1 MKRTLL
7 AIVAAFV
14 MITSANAQRLTD
26 IQAEARFIT
35 DKMIVELGLN
45 SAQRNSLLNINLNYL
60 DGIRSYR
67 DIDAYGWH
75 YRNKQLKRMLNARQ
89 WKRFKEAYYFYH
101 PIGWNNN
108 TYIYNIYNK
117 YPKHNYRPNHH
128 HPHYYGK
135 PYKYDKKWKHDKKY
149 YEKEYKHNKK
159 RYEKEYE
166 HYKKRYEKEYKHDKE
181 RYEKEYKHDKK
192 RYDKHY
198 KPGRREF
205 DNNSRKTNTWREKVR
220 RDMKN
225 GGL

>member
-14 MITSANAQRLTD
+14 MITSTNAQRLTD

-45 SAQRNSLLNINLNYL
+45 SVQRNSLLNINLNYL

-75 YRNKQLKRMLNARQ
+75 YRNRQLKRMLTARQ

-117 YPKHNYRPNHH
+117 YPKHNYRPA
-128 HPHYYGK
+128 HPHYYGKPGK
-135 PYKYDKKWKHDKKY
+135 PYKYDKKWKHDKK
-149 YEKEYKHNKK
+149 
-159 RYEKEYE
+159 
-166 HYKKRYEKEYKHDKE
+166 HYDRD
-181 RYEKEYKHDKK
+181 YKHDKK
-192 RYDKHY
+192 RYDHDYKYDKHY
-198 KPGRREF
+198 KKSRREF
-205 DNNSRKTNTWREKVR
+205 NNNSRETITWREKMR
-220 RDMKN
+220 KDLMN
-225 GGL
+225 GAR

>member
-26 IQAEARFIT
+26 MQAEARFST

-75 YRNKQLKRMLNARQ
+75 YRNKQLKRMLNAKQ

-117 YPKHNYRPNHH
+117 YPKHNYRPNHP

-135 PYKYDKKWKHDKKY
+135 PYKYGKKWKHDKK
-149 YEKEYKHNKK
+149 
-159 RYEKEYE
+159 
-166 HYKKRYEKEYKHDKE
+166 

-192 RYDKHY
+192 RYDRDYKYDKHY
-198 KPGRREF
+198 KHGKREF

>member
-26 IQAEARFIT
+26 IQTEARFIT

-45 SAQRNSLLNINLNYL
+45 SAQRNSLMNINLNYL

-135 PYKYDKKWKHDKKY
+135 PYKYDKKWKHDKKR
-149 YEKEYKHNKK
+149 YEKEYK
-159 RYEKEYE
+159 
-166 HYKKRYEKEYKHDKE
+166 HYKKRYEKEYKYDKK
-181 RYEKEYKHDKK
+181 RYEKEY
-192 RYDKHY
+192 KHY

-220 RDMKN
+220 RDMMN

>member
-14 MITSANAQRLTD
+14 MITSTNAQRLTD

-45 SAQRNSLLNINLNYL
+45 SVQRNSLLNINLNYL

-75 YRNKQLKRMLNARQ
+75 YRNRQLKRMLTARQ

-108 TYIYNIYNK
+108 TYIYNIYITSS
-117 YPKHNYRPNHH
+117 
-128 HPHYYGK
+128 
-135 PYKYDKKWKHDKKY
+135 
-149 YEKEYKHNKK
+149 
-159 RYEKEYE
+159 
-166 HYKKRYEKEYKHDKE
+166 
-181 RYEKEYKHDKK
+181 
-192 RYDKHY
+192 
-198 KPGRREF
+198 F
-205 DNNSRKTNTWREKVR
+205 I
-220 RDMKN
+220 
-225 GGL
+225 L

>member
-7 AIVAAFV
+7 AIVAALV

-117 YPKHNYRPNHH
+117 YPKHNYRPNHP

-135 PYKYDKKWKHDKKY
+135 PYKYDKKWKHDKK
-149 YEKEYKHNKK
+149 
-159 RYEKEYE
+159 
-166 HYKKRYEKEYKHDKE
+166 

-192 RYDKHY
+192 RYDRDYKYDKHY
-198 KPGRREF
+198 KHGKREF

>member
-75 YRNKQLKRMLNARQ
+75 YRNKQLKRMLNDRQ

-128 HPHYYGK
+128 HPHYYDK
-135 PYKYDKKWKHDKKY
+135 PYKYDKKWKHDKK
-149 YEKEYKHNKK
+149 
-159 RYEKEYE
+159 
-166 HYKKRYEKEYKHDKE
+166 RYEKEYKH
-181 RYEKEYKHDKK
+181 YKK

>member
-35 DKMIVELGLN
+35 DKMIVELGLSN
-45 SAQRNSLLNINLNYL
+45 VQHNSLLNINLNYL
-60 DGIRSYR
+60 DGIRSYH

-135 PYKYDKKWKHDKKY
+135 PYKYDKKWKHDKK
-149 YEKEYKHNKK
+149 
-159 RYEKEYE
+159 
-166 HYKKRYEKEYKHDKE
+166 

-192 RYDKHY
+192 RYEKHY
-198 KPGRREF
+198 KHGKREF
-205 DNNSRKTNTWREKVR
+205 DNNSRKTITWREKMR
-220 RDMKN
+220 KDMMK
-225 GGL
+225 GAR

>member
-35 DKMIVELGLN
+35 DKMIVELGLSN
-45 SAQRNSLLNINLNYL
+45 VQRNSLMNINLNYL

-135 PYKYDKKWKHDKKY
+135 PYKYDKKWKHDKKR
-149 YEKEYKHNKK
+149 YEKEYK
-159 RYEKEYE
+159 
-166 HYKKRYEKEYKHDKE
+166 HYKKRYEKEYKYDKK
-181 RYEKEYKHDKK
+181 RYEKEY
-192 RYDKHY
+192 KHY

>member
-26 IQAEARFIT
+26 IQAGASFIT

-60 DGIRSYR
+60 DGIHSYR

-117 YPKHNYRPNHH
+117 YPKHHYRPSHP

-135 PYKYDKKWKHDKKY
+135 PYKYDKKWKHDKK
-149 YEKEYKHNKK
+149 
-159 RYEKEYE
+159 
-166 HYKKRYEKEYKHDKE
+166 

-192 RYDKHY
+192 HYDKHY

-220 RDMKN
+220 RDLMN

>member
-75 YRNKQLKRMLNARQ
+75 YRNRQLKRMLNARQ

-117 YPKHNYRPNHH
+117 YPKHNYRPNHP

-135 PYKYDKKWKHDKKY
+135 PYKYDKKWKHDKK
-149 YEKEYKHNKK
+149 
-159 RYEKEYE
+159 
-166 HYKKRYEKEYKHDKE
+166 

-192 RYDKHY
+192 RYDRDYKYDKHY
-198 KPGRREF
+198 KHGKREF

>member
-26 IQAEARFIT
+26 IQTEARFIT
-35 DKMIVELGLN
+35 DKMIVELGLSN
-45 SAQRNSLLNINLNYL
+45 VQRNSLLNINLNYL

-117 YPKHNYRPNHH
+117 YPKHNYRPNHP

-135 PYKYDKKWKHDKKY
+135 PYKYDKKWKHDKK
-149 YEKEYKHNKK
+149 
-159 RYEKEYE
+159 
-166 HYKKRYEKEYKHDKE
+166 

-192 RYDKHY
+192 RYDRDYKYDKHY
-198 KPGRREF
+198 KHGKREF

-220 RDMKN
+220 RDMNN

>member
-14 MITSANAQRLTD
+14 MIISANAQRLTD

-117 YPKHNYRPNHH
+117 YPKHNYRPNHP

-135 PYKYDKKWKHDKKY
+135 PYKYDKKWKHDKK
-149 YEKEYKHNKK
+149 
-159 RYEKEYE
+159 
-166 HYKKRYEKEYKHDKE
+166 

-192 RYDKHY
+192 RYDRDYKYDKHY
-198 KPGRREF
+198 KHGKREF

>member
-101 PIGWNNN
+101 HIGWNNN

-128 HPHYYGK
+128 HPHYYDK

-159 RYEKEYE
+159 RYEKEYK
-166 HYKKRYEKEYKHDKE
+166 YDKKRYEKEYKH
-181 RYEKEYKHDKK
+181 YKK

-220 RDMKN
+220 RDMMN

>member
-75 YRNKQLKRMLNARQ
+75 YRNRQLKRMLNARQ

-117 YPKHNYRPNHH
+117 YPKHNYRPNHP
-128 HPHYYGK
+128 HPHYNGK
-135 PYKYDKKWKHDKKY
+135 PYKYDKKWKHDKK
-149 YEKEYKHNKK
+149 
-159 RYEKEYE
+159 
-166 HYKKRYEKEYKHDKE
+166 

-192 RYDKHY
+192 RYDRDYKYDKHY
-198 KPGRREF
+198 KHGKREF

>member
-60 DGIRSYR
+60 AGIRSYR

-117 YPKHNYRPNHH
+117 YPKHNYRPNHP

-135 PYKYDKKWKHDKKY
+135 PYKYDKKWKHDKK
-149 YEKEYKHNKK
+149 
-159 RYEKEYE
+159 
-166 HYKKRYEKEYKHDKE
+166 

-192 RYDKHY
+192 RYDRDYKYDKHY
-198 KPGRREF
+198 KHGKREF

>member
-45 SAQRNSLLNINLNYL
+45 SAQRNSLMNINLNHL

-75 YRNKQLKRMLNARQ
+75 YRNRQLKRMLNARQ

-117 YPKHNYRPNHH
+117 YPKHNYRPNHP

-135 PYKYDKKWKHDKKY
+135 PYKYDKKWKHDKK
-149 YEKEYKHNKK
+149 
-159 RYEKEYE
+159 
-166 HYKKRYEKEYKHDKE
+166 

-192 RYDKHY
+192 RYDRDYKYDKHY
-198 KPGRREF
+198 KHGKREF
-205 DNNSRKTNTWREKVR
+205 DNNSRKINTWREKVR

>member
-35 DKMIVELGLN
+35 DKMIVELGLSN
-45 SAQRNSLLNINLNYL
+45 VQRNSLLNINLNYL

-75 YRNKQLKRMLNARQ
+75 YRNKQLKRMLNDRQ

-117 YPKHNYRPNHH
+117 YPKHHYRPSHH
-128 HPHYYGK
+128 HPHYYGKPGK
-135 PYKYDKKWKHDKKY
+135 PYKYDKKWKHDKKR
-149 YEKEYKHNKK
+149 YEKEYKHYKK
-159 RYEKEYE
+159 HYEKEYK
-166 HYKKRYEKEYKHDKE
+166 YDKKRYEKEYKHDK
-181 RYEKEYKHDKK
+181 KH
-192 RYDKHY
+192 YDKHY

-220 RDMKN
+220 RDMMN

>member
-117 YPKHNYRPNHH
+117 YPKHNYRPNHP

-135 PYKYDKKWKHDKKY
+135 PYKYDKKWKHDKK
-149 YEKEYKHNKK
+149 
-159 RYEKEYE
+159 
-166 HYKKRYEKEYKHDKE
+166 

-192 RYDKHY
+192 HYDRDYKYDKHY
-198 KPGRREF
+198 KHGKREF

>member
-75 YRNKQLKRMLNARQ
+75 YRNRQLKRMLNARQ

-117 YPKHNYRPNHH
+117 YPKHNYRPNHP

-135 PYKYDKKWKHDKKY
+135 PYKYDKKWKHDKK
-149 YEKEYKHNKK
+149 H
-159 RYEKEYE
+159 
-166 HYKKRYEKEYKHDKE
+166 
-181 RYEKEYKHDKK
+181 YEKEYKHDKK
-192 RYDKHY
+192 RYDRDYKYDKHY
-198 KPGRREF
+198 KHGKREF

>member
-117 YPKHNYRPNHH
+117 YPKHNYRPNHP

-135 PYKYDKKWKHDKKY
+135 PYKYDKKWKHDKK
-149 YEKEYKHNKK
+149 
-159 RYEKEYE
+159 
-166 HYKKRYEKEYKHDKE
+166 

-192 RYDKHY
+192 RYDRDYKYDKHY
-198 KPGRREF
+198 KHGKREF

-225 GGL
+225 GGF

>member
-75 YRNKQLKRMLNARQ
+75 YRTKQLKRMLNARQ

-117 YPKHNYRPNHH
+117 YPKHNYRPNHP

-135 PYKYDKKWKHDKKY
+135 PYKYDKKWKHDKK
-149 YEKEYKHNKK
+149 
-159 RYEKEYE
+159 
-166 HYKKRYEKEYKHDKE
+166 

-192 RYDKHY
+192 RYDRDYKYDKHY
-198 KPGRREF
+198 KHGKREF

>member
-75 YRNKQLKRMLNARQ
+75 YRNRQLKRMLNARQ

-117 YPKHNYRPNHH
+117 YPKHNYRPNHP
-128 HPHYYGK
+128 HPHNYGK
-135 PYKYDKKWKHDKKY
+135 PYKYDKKWKHDKK
-149 YEKEYKHNKK
+149 
-159 RYEKEYE
+159 
-166 HYKKRYEKEYKHDKE
+166 

-192 RYDKHY
+192 RYDRDYKYDKHY
-198 KPGRREF
+198 KHGKREF

-220 RDMKN
+220 RDMNN

>member
-75 YRNKQLKRMLNARQ
+75 YRNRQLKRMLTARQ

-117 YPKHNYRPNHH
+117 YPKHNYRPNHP

-135 PYKYDKKWKHDKKY
+135 PYKYDKKWKHDKK
-149 YEKEYKHNKK
+149 
-159 RYEKEYE
+159 
-166 HYKKRYEKEYKHDKE
+166 

-192 RYDKHY
+192 RYDRDYKYDKHY
-198 KPGRREF
+198 KHGKREF

>member
-45 SAQRNSLLNINLNYL
+45 NAQRNSLLNINLNYL

-117 YPKHNYRPNHH
+117 YPKHYYRPSHP

-166 HYKKRYEKEYKHDKE
+166 HYKKRYEKEYKYDKK
-181 RYEKEYKHDKK
+181 RYEKEYKHYKK

-220 RDMKN
+220 RDMMN

>member
-117 YPKHNYRPNHH
+117 YPKHNYRPNHP

-135 PYKYDKKWKHDKKY
+135 PYKYDKKWKHDKK
-149 YEKEYKHNKK
+149 
-159 RYEKEYE
+159 
-166 HYKKRYEKEYKHDKE
+166 

-192 RYDKHY
+192 RYDRDYKYDKHY
-198 KPGRREF
+198 KHCKREF
-205 DNNSRKTNTWREKVR
+205 DSERMGIASLV
-220 RDMKN
+220 DMLIEEGDGELAKN
-225 GGL
+225 IESSFKLALGVEDR

>member
-117 YPKHNYRPNHH
+117 YPKHNYRPNHP

-135 PYKYDKKWKHDKKY
+135 PYKYDKKWKHDKK
-149 YEKEYKHNKK
+149 
-159 RYEKEYE
+159 
-166 HYKKRYEKEYKHDKE
+166 

-192 RYDKHY
+192 RYDRDYKYDKHY
-198 KPGRREF
+198 KHGKREF

-220 RDMKN
+220 RDMNN

>member
-35 DKMIVELGLN
+35 DKMIVELGLSN
-45 SAQRNSLLNINLNYL
+45 VQRNSLMNINLNYL

-117 YPKHNYRPNHH
+117 YPKHHYRPNHP
-128 HPHYYGK
+128 HPHYYGKPGK
-135 PYKYDKKWKHDKKY
+135 PYKYDKKWKHDKK
-149 YEKEYKHNKK
+149 
-159 RYEKEYE
+159 
-166 HYKKRYEKEYKHDKE
+166 RYEKEYKH
-181 RYEKEYKHDKK
+181 
-192 RYDKHY
+192 YDKHY

>member
-45 SAQRNSLLNINLNYL
+45 SVQRNSLLNINLNYL

-75 YRNKQLKRMLNARQ
+75 YRNKQLKRMLTAKQ

-117 YPKHNYRPNHH
+117 YPKHNYHH
-128 HPHYYGK
+128 CHPHPHYYGK

-149 YEKEYKHNKK
+149 YEKKYK
-159 RYEKEYE
+159 Y
-166 HYKKRYEKEYKHDKE
+166 
-181 RYEKEYKHDKK
+181 DKK
-192 RYDKHY
+192 YYDRDYKYDKKHY
-198 KPGRREF
+198 KPGKREF
-205 DNNSRKTNTWREKVR
+205 DNNSHKTNTWRDKVR

-225 GGL
+225 SGL

>member
-45 SAQRNSLLNINLNYL
+45 SAQRNSLMNINLNYL

-75 YRNKQLKRMLNARQ
+75 YRNRQLKRMLNAKQ

-117 YPKHNYRPNHH
+117 YPKHNYRPNHP

-135 PYKYDKKWKHDKKY
+135 PYKYDKKWKHDKK
-149 YEKEYKHNKK
+149 
-159 RYEKEYE
+159 
-166 HYKKRYEKEYKHDKE
+166 

-192 RYDKHY
+192 RYDRDYKYDKHY
-198 KPGRREF
+198 KHGKREF

>member
-14 MITSANAQRLTD
+14 MITAANAQRLTD

-117 YPKHNYRPNHH
+117 YPKHNYRPNHP

-135 PYKYDKKWKHDKKY
+135 PYKYDKKWKHDKK
-149 YEKEYKHNKK
+149 
-159 RYEKEYE
+159 
-166 HYKKRYEKEYKHDKE
+166 

-192 RYDKHY
+192 RYDRDYKYDKHY
-198 KPGRREF
+198 KHGKREF

>member
-45 SAQRNSLLNINLNYL
+45 NAQRNSLLNINLNYL

-117 YPKHNYRPNHH
+117 YPKHHYRPNHH
-128 HPHYYGK
+128 HPRYYGKPGK
-135 PYKYDKKWKHDKKY
+135 PYKYDKKWKHDK
-149 YEKEYKHNKK
+149 
-159 RYEKEYE
+159 
-166 HYKKRYEKEYKHDKE
+166 
-181 RYEKEYKHDKK
+181 
-192 RYDKHY
+192 
-198 KPGRREF
+198 REF
-205 DNNSRKTNTWREKVR
+205 DNNSRKTITWREKIR
-220 RDMKN
+220 KDMMK
-225 GGL
+225 GAR

>member
-45 SAQRNSLLNINLNYL
+45 SVQRNSLLNINLNYL

-75 YRNKQLKRMLNARQ
+75 YRNRQLKRMLNARQ

-108 TYIYNIYNK
+108 TYIYNK
-117 YPKHNYRPNHH
+117 YPKHNYRPY
-128 HPHYYGK
+128 HPHYYGKPGK
-135 PYKYDKKWKHDKKY
+135 PYKYDKKWKHDKKR
-149 YEKEYKHNKK
+149 YEKKYKHNKK
-159 RYEKEYE
+159 YY
-166 HYKKRYEKEYKHDKE
+166 DK
-181 RYEKEYKHDKK
+181 YDKK
-192 RYDKHY
+192 RYDRDYKHY
-198 KPGRREF
+198 KHSKREF
-205 DNNSRKTNTWREKVR
+205 DNNSRETITWREKMR
-220 RDMKN
+220 KDMMK
-225 GGL
+225 GAR

>member
-75 YRNKQLKRMLNARQ
+75 YRNRQLKRMLNARQ

-117 YPKHNYRPNHH
+117 YPKHNYRPNHP

-135 PYKYDKKWKHDKKY
+135 PYKYDKKWKHDKK
-149 YEKEYKHNKK
+149 
-159 RYEKEYE
+159 
-166 HYKKRYEKEYKHDKE
+166 

-192 RYDKHY
+192 RYDRDYKYDKHD
-198 KPGRREF
+198 KHGKREF

>member
-75 YRNKQLKRMLNARQ
+75 YRNKQLKRMLNDRQ

-135 PYKYDKKWKHDKKY
+135 PYKYDKKWKHDKKR
-149 YEKEYKHNKK
+149 YEKEYKHYKK

-220 RDMKN
+220 RDMMN

>member
-75 YRNKQLKRMLNARQ
+75 YRNRQLKRMLNARQ

-108 TYIYNIYNK
+108 TYIYNK
-117 YPKHNYRPNHH
+117 YPKHNYRPNHP

-135 PYKYDKKWKHDKKY
+135 PYKYDKKWKHDKK
-149 YEKEYKHNKK
+149 
-159 RYEKEYE
+159 
-166 HYKKRYEKEYKHDKE
+166 

-192 RYDKHY
+192 RYDRDYKYDKHY
-198 KPGRREF
+198 KHGKREF

>member
-117 YPKHNYRPNHH
+117 YPKHNYRPNHP

-135 PYKYDKKWKHDKKY
+135 PYKYDKKRKHDKK
-149 YEKEYKHNKK
+149 
-159 RYEKEYE
+159 
-166 HYKKRYEKEYKHDKE
+166 

-192 RYDKHY
+192 RYDRDYKYDKHY
-198 KPGRREF
+198 KHGKREF

-220 RDMKN
+220 RDMNN

>member
-35 DKMIVELGLN
+35 DKMIVELGLSN
-45 SAQRNSLLNINLNYL
+45 VQRNSLMNINLNYL

-75 YRNKQLKRMLNARQ
+75 YRNKQIKRMLNARQ

-117 YPKHNYRPNHH
+117 YPKHNYRPYHP

-135 PYKYDKKWKHDKKY
+135 PYKYDKKWKHDKK
-149 YEKEYKHNKK
+149 
-159 RYEKEYE
+159 
-166 HYKKRYEKEYKHDKE
+166 

-192 RYDKHY
+192 RYEKYDKKRYDRDYKHY
-198 KPGRREF
+198 KHSKREF
-205 DNNSRKTNTWREKVR
+205 DNNSRETITWREKMR
-220 RDMKN
+220 KDMMK
-225 GGL
+225 GAR

>member
-26 IQAEARFIT
+26 IQTVARFIT

-117 YPKHNYRPNHH
+117 YPKHNYRPNHP

-135 PYKYDKKWKHDKKY
+135 PYKYDKKWKHDKK
-149 YEKEYKHNKK
+149 
-159 RYEKEYE
+159 
-166 HYKKRYEKEYKHDKE
+166 

-192 RYDKHY
+192 RYDRDYKYDKHY
-198 KPGRREF
+198 KHGKREF

-220 RDMKN
+220 RDMNN

>member
-75 YRNKQLKRMLNARQ
+75 YRNRQLKRMLNARQ

-117 YPKHNYRPNHH
+117 YPKHNYRPNYP
-128 HPHYYGK
+128 HPHYNGK
-135 PYKYDKKWKHDKKY
+135 PYKYDKKWKHDKK
-149 YEKEYKHNKK
+149 
-159 RYEKEYE
+159 
-166 HYKKRYEKEYKHDKE
+166 

-192 RYDKHY
+192 RYDRDYKYDKHY
-198 KPGRREF
+198 KHGKREF

-220 RDMKN
+220 RDMNN